1 MTTPIEIYLSI
12 STFTTEEYMSLT
24 KKELLNLCKDLKID
38 VSSELKKSEIVQKIK
53 VKEQEINYDLIYR
66 RNIEEQERIKQEK
79 ILRGEQVEP
88 IPLIRVDN
96 SSFSEVWGLIL
107 TKFVKEGVA
116 KYAINVN
123 YHCSCFDTQYD
134 EIEEHIYSLDEIIN
148 IAETFIFDLPNFE
161 SKFNDLFTSFE
172 SKSLNIEATKFFQLI
187 LDNKDKLYETDTIV
201 YNEISDETLALF
213 AFENTADQY
222 L

>member
-1 MTTPIEIYLSI
+1 M
-12 STFTTEEYMSLT
+12 
-24 KKELLNLCKDLKID
+24 
-38 VSSELKKSEIVQKIK
+38 QKIK

-66 RNIEEQERIKQEK
+66 RNIEEQEK
-79 ILRGEQVEP
+79 ILRGEQTEP

-96 SSFSEVWGLIL
+96 SSFCEVWGLIL
-107 TKFVKEGVA
+107 TKFIKEGVA

-161 SKFNDLFTSFE
+161 SK
-172 SKSLNIEATKFFQLI
+172 SLNIEATRFFQLI

-201 YNEISDETLALF
+201 YNELSDETLALF